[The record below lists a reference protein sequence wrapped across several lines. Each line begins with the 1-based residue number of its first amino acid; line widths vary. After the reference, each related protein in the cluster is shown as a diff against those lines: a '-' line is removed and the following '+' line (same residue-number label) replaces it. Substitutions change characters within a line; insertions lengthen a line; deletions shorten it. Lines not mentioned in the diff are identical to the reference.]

1 MQFVFSL
8 GGVQCTCTF
17 QELKLETNIWKLKQ
31 TFSKLVLVFPN
42 ETVPLL
48 NLCKFDINRLLL
60 VSTVQY
66 DSLKNRSGFQ
76 RGKRFSLNPLVPD
89 RTLKYVFCF
98 DFAALQHC

>member
-8 GGVQCTCTF
+8 GGVQCSCTF

-48 NLCKFDINRLLL
+48 NLCRFNNRRLNII
-60 VSTVQY
+60 VRVQ
-66 DSLKNRSGFQ
+66 
-76 RGKRFSLNPLVPD
+76 
-89 RTLKYVFCF
+89 
-98 DFAALQHC
+98 

>member
-8 GGVQCTCTF
+8 GGVQCSCTF

-60 VSTVQY
+60 HCFK
-66 DSLKNRSGFQ
+66 SLLFH
-76 RGKRFSLNPLVPD
+76 
-89 RTLKYVFCF
+89 FCLTKSVRQL
-98 DFAALQHC
+98 A

>member
-8 GGVQCTCTF
+8 GGVQCSCTF

-76 RGKRFSLNPLVPD
+76 RGKRFSLKISPSMYTVQYRD
-89 RTLKYVFCF
+89 QCI
-98 DFAALQHC
+98 

>member
-8 GGVQCTCTF
+8 GGVQCSCTF

-66 DSLKNRSGFQ
+66 DSLEVASREGRDFLL
-76 RGKRFSLNPLVPD
+76 RFLPACTV
-89 RTLKYVFCF
+89 
-98 DFAALQHC
+98 